1 MDGRYNPLLFIKNLN
16 IGNMGKEI
24 YHANP
29 ENDAFMRVDFD
40 GVRYFNDVN
49 RTIKHRKGKPAVI
62 LNNGCEEYW
71 DHGRLHN
78 LEGPAITTKNGK
90 QVYYLGGRRL
100 NHRQWLEAKNKF
112 SLNEDLISV
121 NSTHEDNR

>member
-16 IGNMGKEI
+16 IVNMGKEI

-49 RTIKHRKGKPAVI
+49 HTIKHRKGKPAVI

-112 SLNEDLISV
+112 SLNQDLISV

>member
-1 MDGRYNPLLFIKNLN
+1 MDGRYNSLFFIENLN
-16 IGNMGKEI
+16 TINMGKEI

-40 GVRYFNDVN
+40 GVRYFKDIN

-100 NHRQWLEAKNKF
+100 NHRQWLEAKNKLSF
-112 SLNEDLISV
+112 TEDLISV

>member
-1 MDGRYNPLLFIKNLN
+1 VRVRSPPKLLLKIWKKNLN
-16 IGNMGKEI
+16 IVNMGKEI
-24 YHANP
+24 YHANL

-40 GVRYFNDVN
+40 GVRYFKDVN
-49 RTIKHRKGKPAVI
+49 RTIKHREGNPAVI

-100 NHRQWLEAKNKF
+100 NYRQWVETKNKF
-112 SLNEDLISV
+112 SV

>member
-16 IGNMGKEI
+16 IVNMGKEI

-78 LEGPAITTKNGK
+78 LEGPAITTKNWK

>member
-1 MDGRYNPLLFIKNLN
+1 MDGGYYSLFFIKKLN
-16 IGNMGKEI
+16 IVNMRKEI

-40 GVRYFNDVN
+40 GVRYFKDIN
-49 RTIKHRKGKPAVI
+49 RTIKHREGKPAVI

-90 QVYYLGGRRL
+90 KVYYLGGRRL
-100 NHRQWLEAKNKF
+100 NYRQWVETRNKF
-112 SLNEDLISV
+112 SV

>member
-1 MDGRYNPLLFIKNLN
+1 MDGRYNSLFFIENLN
-16 IGNMGKEI
+16 TINMGKEI

-40 GVRYFNDVN
+40 GVRYFKDIN

-112 SLNEDLISV
+112 SFTEDLISV
-121 NSTHEDNR
+121 NSSHEDNR

>member
-1 MDGRYNPLLFIKNLN
+1 MDGRYNSLFFIENLN
-16 IGNMGKEI
+16 TINMGKEI

-40 GVRYFNDVN
+40 GVRYFKDIN
-49 RTIKHRKGKPAVI
+49 RTIKHRKDKPAVI

-78 LEGPAITTKNGK
+78 MNGPAVTTKNGK
-90 QVYYLGGRRL
+90 KVYYLGGRRL
-100 NHRQWLEAKNKF
+100 NYRQWLEAKNKF
-112 SLNEDLISV
+112 SLNDDFISV
-121 NSTHEDNR
+121 NNTHEDNR

>member
-16 IGNMGKEI
+16 IVNMGKEI

-90 QVYYLGGRRL
+90 QVYYFGGRRL

-112 SLNEDLISV
+112 SLNQDLISV